1 MKRATTSKA
10 RAAVDELENLF
21 KALADKTRLRILA
34 LLGNNEVCVCHI
46 HDSLGLPQPTVSRH
60 LAYLRKSGLVA
71 ARRDGVWM
79 HYQVSRSLSPVIQG
93 VVAAAV
99 DALQQLP
106 ATTQDR
112 KQFQRSFGQLYV
124 LDSPRRW
131 RVLCAPRAGVAAMIE
146 SATERDLPE
155 IRGVARAT
163 APAARGRRRAPADD
177 ARCEGRR
184 ADRRHRGAGAVRG
197 RRPAA
202 VRRRRTAPARQAA
215 RPSADGCGVAAGLDP
230 RRDHRLPV

>member
-1 MKRATTSKA
+1 MKATTTSKP

-71 ARRDGVWM
+71 TRRDGVWM

-93 VVAAAV
+93 VVSAAV

-124 LDSPRRW
+124 FDAPAGGAC
-131 RVLCAPRAGVAAMIE
+131 CAPRAPE
-146 SATERDLPE
+146 SQP
-155 IRGVARAT
+155 
-163 APAARGRRRAPADD
+163 
-177 ARCEGRR
+177 
-184 ADRRHRGAGAVRG
+184 
-197 RRPAA
+197 
-202 VRRRRTAPARQAA
+202 
-215 RPSADGCGVAAGLDP
+215 
-230 RRDHRLPV
+230 

>member
-1 MKRATTSKA
+1 MKRGATSKN
-10 RAAVDELENLF
+10 RTAVDQLENLY

-34 LLGNNEVCVCHI
+34 LLGDNEVCVCHI

-60 LAYLRKSGLVA
+60 LAYLRRSGLVA

-79 HYQVSRSLSPVIQG
+79 HYQLSRSLSPVVQN

-124 LDSPRRW
+124 LDSPAGGAC
-131 RVLCAPRAGVAAMIE
+131 CAPRALE
-146 SATERDLPE
+146 S
-155 IRGVARAT
+155 
-163 APAARGRRRAPADD
+163 
-177 ARCEGRR
+177 
-184 ADRRHRGAGAVRG
+184 
-197 RRPAA
+197 
-202 VRRRRTAPARQAA
+202 Q
-215 RPSADGCGVAAGLDP
+215 S
-230 RRDHRLPV
+230 